1 MAGPAAVA
9 AVVLAVVVAG
19 RIECTAE
26 AAGQA
31 LEETV
36 HTGQYIAAADHTE
49 HHTTGCCTD
58 NCTGL
63 LAAGGGAGAGG
74 AAVAAPGSAAV
85 VALHTGGHTHT
96 VLEVGPAK
104 HTQEQVQVQ
113 VQVQSRQEG
122 GTHHC

>member
-63 LAAGGGAGAGG
+63 LAAGGGAGG